1 MLHPRMLR
9 ASPDGCPRT
18 CPDVHI
24 VSSPEPFPTP
34 TADTTEANP
43 VAACFHCGLPVPRG
57 LELSVVID
65 GNDEPMC
72 CHGCKAVAQAIVD
85 SGNADFYRHRTE
97 TTPTGQAL
105 LPDFIRQTR
114 VYDHP
119 EIQKTFVR
127 STGEHQQEAALILEG
142 IVCAACVWLNERHI
156 AQLPGVLDVQVN
168 YATHRARIRWD
179 DTQIQ
184 LSDILQAIHKIGY
197 TAHPYDPQQ
206 QQQAFERERR
216 NQLMRIGV
224 AGVLGMQ
231 VMVLSIA
238 LYVGDWSGM
247 DADFR
252 TFFRWT
258 GLLLT
263 TPVLLYSGAP
273 FFRGA
278 WRDLRNRSAGMDV
291 PVALGIL
298 VAFGGSLHAS
308 WTGQGAVYYDSVVMF
323 IFFLLS
329 SRYFELMARKRGA
342 ETLEQLSQA
351 MPAMATRITSTKDA
365 AQQDVIPLTELQ
377 PGDTVLIRP
386 GETVPADGTIIAG
399 ESSVSEALLT
409 GESTPIDKARG
420 ARLIGGSINI
430 ESPLH
435 LQVEQ
440 AGLDTVLAEI
450 VRLLEQAQNEKP
462 AITRL
467 ADRVASW
474 FVGAVLIIAA
484 SVGYYWWQQAP
495 DSWLPVLVS
504 VLVVTCPCALSLAT
518 PTAISAATS
527 TMLSHGLLTIRNH
540 SLETLA
546 RSTHIIF
553 DKTGTLTFG
562 TPVITRIQCLSHLN
576 ELSVVAIAAA
586 LEQQSEH
593 PAGKAIATSATGS
606 IDGKPVTASDFK
618 NFPGAGISAR
628 IDDTQWFIGSPEFI
642 STHTNNDTL
651 AADMEYGTQVVLADA
666 RQLHARFVLRDTL
679 RPEAAMVI
687 KTLKAAGKQV
697 LLMSGDNQAAAQQ
710 LGSEAGIENVHA
722 GMTPTDKLQRV
733 QALQQQGAVVVMVG
747 DGINDAPVLAAADVS
762 IVMRDAAHISQASAD
777 MVLLSNNLNALSHG
791 MRLARKTLGIIK
803 QNLSWAAGY
812 NLVALPA
819 AALGF
824 VAPWMAAIGMSSSS
838 LLVVLNA
845 LRLTRSNK

>member
-1 MLHPRMLR
+1 V
-9 ASPDGCPRT
+9 D
-18 CPDVHI
+18 
-24 VSSPEPFPTP
+24 
-34 TADTTEANP
+34 
-43 VAACFHCGLPVPRG
+43 
-57 LELSVVID
+57 ID
-65 GNDEPMC
+65 GHDQPMC
-72 CHGCKAVAQAIVD
+72 CYGCKAVAQAIVD
-85 SGNADFYRHRTE
+85 SGNADFYRHRT
-97 TTPTGQAL
+97 TASPTGEAL

-119 EIQKTFVR
+119 EVQKTFVR
-127 STGEHQQEAALILEG
+127 TTGEHQREAALILEG
-142 IVCAACVWLNERHI
+142 ITCAACIWLNERHV

-168 YATHRARIRWD
+168 YATHRARVRWD

-184 LSDILQAIHKIGY
+184 LSDILQAVHKIGY

-216 NQLMRIGV
+216 NLLMRIGV

-247 DADFR
+247 ESGFR
-252 TFFRWT
+252 TFFRWI

-278 WRDLRNRSAGMDV
+278 WRDLRNRSVGMDV

-298 VAFGGSLHAS
+298 VAFSGSLHAS
-308 WTGQGAVYYDSVVMF
+308 WTGRGEVYYDSVVMF
-323 IFFLLS
+323 IFFLLT
-329 SRYFELMARKRGA
+329 SRFFELMARKRGA
-342 ETLEQLSQA
+342 ESLEQLSQA
-351 MPAMATRITSTKDA
+351 MPAMATRITTTGNEER
-365 AQQDVIPLTELQ
+365 QDIIPLTELQ

-386 GETVPADGTIIAG
+386 GETVPADGTIITG

-430 ESPLH
+430 GSPLY
-435 LQVEQ
+435 LRAEQ
-440 AGLDTVLAEI
+440 IGLDTVLAEI

-467 ADRVASW
+467 ADRVAGW
-474 FVGAVLIIAA
+474 FVGTVLVVAGA
-484 SVGYYWWQQAP
+484 VGYYWWQQAP
-495 DSWLPVLVS
+495 DSWLPILVS

-518 PTAISAATS
+518 PTAISAATG
-527 TMLSHGLLTIRNH
+527 TMLGRGLLTIRNH

-546 RSTHIIF
+546 RSTHVIF

-562 TPVITRIQCLSHLN
+562 RPIVSQVQCLSPLD
-576 ELSVVAIAAA
+576 EGTVLAIAAA

-593 PAGKAIATSATGS
+593 PVGKAIVTAAAGS
-606 IDGKPVTASDFK
+606 KPVTAHDFK
-618 NFPGAGISAR
+618 NHPGAGISAR
-628 IDDTQWFIGSPEFI
+628 IDDRQWFIGNPAFI
-642 STHTNNDTL
+642 AAHTDANCETL
-651 AADMEYGTQVVLADA
+651 PADSGYGTQVVLADA
-666 RQLHARFVLRDTL
+666 HRLHARLLLSDTI
-679 RPEAAMVI
+679 RPEAPAVI
-687 KTLKAAGKQV
+687 KALQGAGKQV

-710 LGSEAGIENVHA
+710 LASEAGIEDVRG
-722 GMTPTDKLQRV
+722 GMIPADKLQQV

-777 MVLLSNNLNALSHG
+777 MVLLSNNLGSLTNGIL
-791 MRLARKTLGIIK
+791 LARKTLGIIK
-803 QNLSWAAGY
+803 QNLSWAVGY

-824 VAPWMAAIGMSSSS
+824 VAPWMAAIGMSASS

-845 LRLTRSNK
+845 LRLTRSR

>member
-1 MLHPRMLR
+1 M
-9 ASPDGCPRT
+9 
-18 CPDVHI
+18 
-24 VSSPEPFPTP
+24 SSPEPFPTP
-34 TADTTEANP
+34 TADTTEASP
-43 VAACFHCGLPVPRG
+43 AATCFHCGLPVPHG
-57 LELSVVID
+57 LELSVVINSHD
-65 GNDEPMC
+65 QPMC
-72 CHGCKAVAQAIVD
+72 CHGCKAVAQAIID

-127 STGEHQQEAALILEG
+127 STGEHQQEAALILDG
-142 IVCAACVWLNERHI
+142 IVCAACVWLNERHV

-365 AQQDVIPLTELQ
+365 EQQDVIPLTELQ

-430 ESPLH
+430 ESPLQ

-484 SVGYYWWQQAP
+484 SVAYYWWQQAP
-495 DSWLPVLVS
+495 DSWLPILVS

-518 PTAISAATS
+518 PTAISAATG

-562 TPVITRIQCLSHLN
+562 TPAITRIQCLSHLN
-576 ELSVVAIAAA
+576 EPTVLAIAAA

-606 IDGKPVTASDFK
+606 VDSKPVIASDFK
-618 NFPGAGISAR
+618 NFPGAGISAC
-628 IDDTQWFIGSPEFI
+628 IDNTQWFIGSPEFI
-642 STHTNNDTL
+642 SAHTDSDTL

-666 RQLHARFVLRDTL
+666 RQLHARFVLRDTI
-679 RPEAAMVI
+679 RPEAASVI
-687 KTLKAAGKQV
+687 KTLKDAGKQV

-710 LGSEAGIENVHA
+710 LGSEAGIENVYA

-819 AALGF
+819 AVLGF

>member
-1 MLHPRMLR
+1 M
-9 ASPDGCPRT
+9 
-18 CPDVHI
+18 
-24 VSSPEPFPTP
+24 
-34 TADTTEANP
+34 
-43 VAACFHCGLPVPRG
+43 
-57 LELSVVID
+57 VIN
-65 GNDEPMC
+65 GRDEPMC
-72 CHGCKAVAQAIVD
+72 CYGCQAVAQAIID
-85 SGNADFYRHRTE
+85 SGNADFYRHRTAPS
-97 TTPTGQAL
+97 PTGEQL

-127 STGEHQQEAALILEG
+127 SSGEHQREAALILEG
-142 IVCAACVWLNERHI
+142 ITCAACVWLNERHL
-156 AQLPGVLDVQVN
+156 AQQPGVLDVQVN
-168 YATHRARIRWD
+168 YATQRARVRWD
-179 DTQIQ
+179 DTQIK
-184 LSDILQAIHKIGY
+184 LSDILQAVHNIGY
-197 TAHPYDPQQ
+197 SAHPYDPQQ
-206 QQQAFERERR
+206 QQLAFERDRR
-216 NQLMRIGV
+216 NQLRRLGI

-247 DADFR
+247 EAGFK
-252 TFFRWT
+252 TFFRWV

-278 WRDLRNRSAGMDV
+278 WRDLRNRSVGMDV

-308 WTGQGAVYYDSVVMF
+308 WTGHGEVYYDSVVMF
-323 IFFLLS
+323 IFFLLA

-342 ETLEQLSQA
+342 ETLEQLSRA
-351 MPAMATRITSTKDA
+351 LPAMATRIVETESGE
-365 AQQDVIPLTELQ
+365 QQDVIPLTELH
-377 PGDTVLIRP
+377 PGDHVLVRP
-386 GETVPADGTIIAG
+386 GETVPADGRITAG
-399 ESSVSEALLT
+399 ESSITEALLT
-409 GESTPIDKARG
+409 GESTPIGKRRG

-435 LQVEQ
+435 LCVEQ
-440 AGLDTVLAEI
+440 VGLDTVLAEI

-474 FVGAVLIIAA
+474 FVGTVLVIAA
-484 SVGYYWWQQAP
+484 AVGVYWWQQAP
-495 DSWLPVLVS
+495 DSWLPILIS

-518 PTAISAATS
+518 PTAISAATG
-527 TMLSHGLLTIRNH
+527 TMLSHGLLTIRSH

-546 RSTHIIF
+546 RCSHVIF

-562 TPVITRIQCLSHLN
+562 TPVISRILCLSHHDEHTVLG
-576 ELSVVAIAAA
+576 IAAA

-593 PAGKAIATSATGS
+593 PAGKAIVAAAAG
-606 IDGKPVTASDFK
+606 GKPFAVSRFK
-618 NFPGAGISAR
+618 NFPGAGVSAY
-628 IDDTQWFIGSPEFI
+628 IDKQQWFIGNADFI
-642 STHTNNDTL
+642 AAHTHASSDSL
-651 AADMEYGTQVVLADA
+651 PAATGYGTRVLLADTHK
-666 RQLHARFVLRDTL
+666 LHALFLLSDAIRE
-679 RPEAAMVI
+679 EAAAVVAA
-687 KTLKAAGKQV
+687 LQHAGKQV
-697 LLMSGDNQAAAQQ
+697 WLMSGDNIAAAQQ
-710 LGSEAGIENVHA
+710 LASEAGIGTVQG
-722 GMTPTDKLQRV
+722 GMTPADKLHQV
-733 QALQQQGAVVVMVG
+733 QALQQQGAVVAMVG

-777 MVLLSNNLNALSHG
+777 MVLLSSNLDALTSG
-791 MRLARKTLGIIK
+791 TLLARKTMRIIR
-803 QNLSWAAGY
+803 QNLSWAVGY

-819 AALGF
+819 AALGY

-845 LRLTRSNK
+845 LRLTRSK

>member
-1 MLHPRMLR
+1 M
-9 ASPDGCPRT
+9 
-18 CPDVHI
+18 
-24 VSSPEPFPTP
+24 SSPEPFPTP
-34 TADTTEANP
+34 ARGATEASP
-43 VAACFHCGLPVPRG
+43 AAACFHCGLPVPHG
-57 LELSVVID
+57 LALSVVIN

-97 TTPTGQAL
+97 TTPTGQTL

-127 STGEHQQEAALILEG
+127 SAGEHQQEAALILEG
-142 IVCAACVWLNERHI
+142 IVCAACVWLNERHL

-197 TAHPYDPQQ
+197 SAHPYDPQR

-247 DADFR
+247 DAGFR

-308 WTGQGAVYYDSVVMF
+308 WTGLGAVYYDSVVMF

-365 AQQDVIPLTELQ
+365 EQQDVIPLTELQ

-386 GETVPADGTIIAG
+386 GETVPADGTIMTGA
-399 ESSVSEALLT
+399 SSVSEALLT

-430 ESPLH
+430 ESPLY
-435 LQVEQ
+435 LRVEQ
-440 AGLDTVLAEI
+440 AGLETVLAEI

-474 FVGAVLIIAA
+474 FVGAVLVIAA

-495 DSWLPVLVS
+495 DSWLPILVS

-518 PTAISAATS
+518 PTAISAATG

-576 ELSVVAIAAA
+576 EAAVLAIAAA

-593 PAGKAIATSATGS
+593 PVGKAIATNATGS
-606 IDGKPVTASDFK
+606 VDRKAVTASNFK

-628 IDDTQWFIGSPEFI
+628 IDNTQWFIGSPEFI
-642 STHTNNDTL
+642 SAHTDNNNDTL
-651 AADMEYGTQVVLADA
+651 ATDMEYGTRVVLADA

-679 RPEAAMVI
+679 RPEAAAVI
-687 KTLKAAGKQV
+687 KTLKDAGKQV

-710 LGSEAGIENVHA
+710 LGSEAGIDNVYA

-777 MVLLSNNLNALSHG
+777 MVLLSNNLNALTHG
-791 MRLARKTLGIIK
+791 IRLARKTLGIIK

>member
-1 MLHPRMLR
+1 MHP
-9 ASPDGCPRT
+9 A
-18 CPDVHI
+18 V
-24 VSSPEPFPTP
+24 
-34 TADTTEANP
+34 
-43 VAACFHCGLPVPRG
+43 ACFHCDLPVPRG
-57 LELSVVID
+57 LELYVVIN
-65 GNDEPMC
+65 GQNEPMC
-72 CHGCKAVAQAIVD
+72 CYGCQAVAQAIID
-85 SGNADFYRHRTE
+85 SGNADFYRHRTAPS
-97 TTPTGQAL
+97 PTGQQL
-105 LPDFIRQTR
+105 LPDFIRQTQ

-127 STGEHQQEAALILEG
+127 TAGEHQREAALILEG
-142 IVCAACVWLNERHI
+142 ITCAACVWLNERHV

-179 DTQIQ
+179 DSRIK
-184 LSDILQAIHKIGY
+184 LSEILQAIHNIGY
-197 TAHPYDPQQ
+197 SAHPYDPQQ

-216 NQLMRIGV
+216 NQLRRIGI

-247 DADFR
+247 EAGFR
-252 TFFRWT
+252 TFFRWI

-278 WRDLRNRSAGMDV
+278 WRDLRNHSVGMDV

-308 WTGQGAVYYDSVVMF
+308 WTGQGQVYYDSVVMF
-323 IFFLLS
+323 IFFLLT

-351 MPAMATRITSTKDA
+351 MPAMATRITLAGNTE
-365 AQQDVIPLTELQ
+365 QHDVVPLTELQ
-377 PGDTVLIRP
+377 PGDTVLIKA
-386 GETVPADGTIIAG
+386 GETVPADGTILAG
-399 ESSVSEALLT
+399 ESSVSEALLS
-409 GESTPIDKARG
+409 GESTPLGKQQG
-420 ARLIGGSINI
+420 AHLIGGSINM
-430 ESPLH
+430 ESPLY
-435 LQVEQ
+435 LRVEQ
-440 AGLDTVLAEI
+440 VGLDTVLAEI
-450 VRLLEQAQNEKP
+450 VRLLEQAQHEKP

-474 FVGAVLIIAA
+474 FVGAVLVVATA
-484 SVGYYWWQQAP
+484 VGYYWWQQAP

-518 PTAISAATS
+518 PTAISAATG
-527 TMLSHGLLTIRNH
+527 TMLGHGLLIIRNH

-546 RSTHIIF
+546 RSSHVIF

-562 TPVITRIQCLSHLN
+562 TPKITRIQCLSHLD
-576 ELSVVAIAAA
+576 ERTVLAIAAA

-593 PAGKAIATSATGS
+593 PAGKAIIAAAAGS
-606 IDGKPVTASDFK
+606 KPVTASDVR

-628 IDDTQWFIGSPEFI
+628 IDDRQWFIGHAGFI
-642 STHTNNDTL
+642 AAHTN
-651 AADMEYGTQVVLADA
+651 ADSENLCTDIGPGTQVVLADA
-666 RQLHARFVLRDTL
+666 RQLHARFLLHDTI
-679 RPEAAMVI
+679 RPEAPAVI
-687 KTLKAAGKQV
+687 KALQDTGKQV
-697 LLMSGDNQAAAQQ
+697 LLMSGDNPAATQQ
-710 LGSEAGIENVHA
+710 LASEAGIEDVHG
-722 GMTPTDKLQRV
+722 GMTPAGKLQQV
-733 QALQQQGAVVVMVG
+733 QALQQQGAVVLMVG

-762 IVMRDAAHISQASAD
+762 IVMRDAAHISQASTD
-777 MVLLSNNLNALSHG
+777 MVLLSNNLGALPRG
-791 MRLARKTLGIIK
+791 ILLARKTRGIIK
-803 QNLSWAAGY
+803 QNLSWAVGY
-812 NLVALPA
+812 NLLALPA

-845 LRLTRSNK
+845 LRLTRSK

>member
-1 MLHPRMLR
+1 
-9 ASPDGCPRT
+9 
-18 CPDVHI
+18 
-24 VSSPEPFPTP
+24 VSSTKPAINPTP
-34 TADTTEANP
+34 AATETDPQA
-43 VAACFHCGLPVPRG
+43 VCFHCGLPVPRG
-57 LELSVVID
+57 LTLTVAVQ
-65 GNDEPMC
+65 GHDEPMC
-72 CHGCKAVAQAIVD
+72 CYGCLAVAQAIVD
-85 SGNADFYRHRTE
+85 SGNASFYRHRTE
-97 TTPTGQAL
+97 TSPTGQAL
-105 LPDFIRQTR
+105 LPDFIRQSQ

-127 STGEHQQEAALILEG
+127 SAGEHQREAALILEG
-142 IVCAACVWLNERHI
+142 IVCAACVWLNERHV

-184 LSDILQAIHKIGY
+184 LSDILQAIHRIGY
-197 TAHPYDPQQ
+197 SAHPYDPQQ
-206 QQQAFERERR
+206 QQQAAEHERR
-216 NQLMRIGV
+216 NQLRRIGI

-247 DADFR
+247 EAGFR
-252 TFFRWT
+252 TFFRWI

-278 WRDLRNRSAGMDV
+278 WRDLRNRSVGMDV

-298 VAFGGSLHAS
+298 VAFSGSVHAS
-308 WTGQGAVYYDSVVMF
+308 WTGQGEVYYDSVVMF
-323 IFFLLS
+323 IFFLLT

-342 ETLEQLSQA
+342 DTLEQLSQA
-351 MPAMATRITSTKDA
+351 MPAMATRISTSADGE
-365 AQQDVIPLTELQ
+365 QHDIIPLTELQ
-377 PGDTVLIRP
+377 TGDTVLIRP
-386 GETVPADGTIIAG
+386 GESVPADGTISAG

-409 GESTPIDKARG
+409 GESTPLHKHPG

-430 ESPLH
+430 ESPLY
-435 LQVEQ
+435 LRVEQ
-440 AGLDTVLAEI
+440 VGLETVLAEI

-462 AITRL
+462 AITLL

-474 FVGAVLIIAA
+474 FVASVLVIAA
-484 SVGYYWWQQAP
+484 VVGYYWWQQAP
-495 DSWLPVLVS
+495 DSWLPILVS

-518 PTAISAATS
+518 PTAISAATG
-527 TMLSHGLLTIRNH
+527 TLLGHGLLTVRSH

-546 RSTHIIF
+546 RCSHVIF

-562 TPVITRIQCLSHLN
+562 TPAVSRVECLSHLD
-576 ELSVVAIAAA
+576 ERSVLAIAAA

-593 PAGKAIATSATGS
+593 PVSKAIITAASNTRNVMATG
-606 IDGKPVTASDFK
+606 IR
-618 NFPGAGISAR
+618 NHPGAGISAY
-628 IDDTQWFIGSPEFI
+628 IDTARWFIGNADFI
-642 STHTNNDTL
+642 SMQTQIEHEALHDDHTN
-651 AADMEYGTQVVLADA
+651 GTQVILADA
-666 RQLHARFVLRDTL
+666 RQLHARFLLHDTL
-679 RPEAAMVI
+679 RPEAAAVI
-687 KTLKAAGKQV
+687 RTLQRAGKEVV
-697 LLMSGDNQAAAQQ
+697 LLSGDTASAAQQ
-710 LGSEAGIENVHA
+710 LAAETGIEDVHG
-722 GMTPTDKLQRV
+722 GMSPADKLQHV
-733 QALQQQGAVVVMVG
+733 QALQQQGAVVAMVG

-777 MVLLSNNLNALSHG
+777 MVLLSNNLEALPRG
-791 MRLARKTLGIIK
+791 MRLAGKALRIIR

-812 NLVALPA
+812 NLIALPA

-845 LRLTRSNK
+845 LRLTRSK

>member
-1 MLHPRMLR
+1 
-9 ASPDGCPRT
+9 
-18 CPDVHI
+18 
-24 VSSPEPFPTP
+24 
-34 TADTTEANP
+34 
-43 VAACFHCGLPVPRG
+43 
-57 LELSVVID
+57 
-65 GNDEPMC
+65 MC
-72 CHGCKAVAQAIVD
+72 CYGCQAVAQAIVD
-85 SGNADFYRHRTE
+85 SGNADFYRHRTA
-97 TTPTGQAL
+97 TSPTGQAL

-127 STGEHQQEAALILEG
+127 TRGEHRREAALILEG
-142 IVCAACVWLNERHI
+142 IVCAACVWLNERHV

-168 YATHRARIRWD
+168 YATHRARVSWD
-179 DTQIQ
+179 ETQIQ
-184 LSDILQAIHKIGY
+184 LSDILQAIHHIGY

-216 NQLMRIGV
+216 NQLRRIGI

-238 LYVGDWSGM
+238 LYAGGWSGM
-247 DADFR
+247 DAGFK
-252 TFFRWT
+252 TLFRWV

-278 WRDLRNRSAGMDV
+278 WRDLRNRSVGMDV

-298 VAFGGSLHAS
+298 VAYGGSVHAS
-308 WTGQGAVYYDSVVMF
+308 WTGQGEVYYDSVVMF

-342 ETLEQLSQA
+342 ETLEQLSHA
-351 MPAMATRITSTKDA
+351 LPTMATRLTTTEA
-365 AQQDVIPLTELQ
+365 GERQELIPITELQ
-377 PGDTVLIRP
+377 AGDTVLVRP
-386 GETVPADGTIIAG
+386 GETIPADGSITAG
-399 ESSVSEALLT
+399 ESSVTEALLT
-409 GESTPIDKARG
+409 GESTPVSKGPG

-430 ESPLH
+430 ESPLT
-435 LQVEQ
+435 LRVEQ
-440 AGLDTVLAEI
+440 VGLETVLAEI

-474 FVGAVLIIAA
+474 FVGAVLVVAA
-484 SVGYYWWQQAP
+484 AVGVYWWQQAP
-495 DSWLPVLVS
+495 GSWLPVLVS

-518 PTAISAATS
+518 PTAISAATG
-527 TMLSHGLLTIRNH
+527 TLLGYGLLTTRGH

-546 RSTHIIF
+546 RCSHVIF
-553 DKTGTLTFG
+553 DKTGTLTLG
-562 TPVITRIQCLSHLN
+562 TPVITRIVCLSHLD
-576 ELSVVAIAAA
+576 ERTVLGIAAA

-593 PAGKAIATSATGS
+593 PVGKAI
-606 IDGKPVTASDFK
+606 VTAAAGSKSYVTRDFR

-628 IDDTQWFIGSPEFI
+628 IEERQWFIGNAAFIAAHTDAGIEMLPE
-642 STHTNNDTL
+642 N
-651 AADMEYGTQVVLADA
+651 AEYGSHVLLADA
-666 RQLHARFVLRDTL
+666 QQLHALFTLRDAM
-679 RPEAAMVI
+679 REEAPAVVRA
-687 KTLKAAGKQV
+687 LQRAGKQV
-697 LLMSGDNQAAAQQ
+697 FLMSGDHPAAAQQ
-710 LGSEAGIENVHA
+710 LAGDAGIEVVYG
-722 GMTPTDKLQRV
+722 GMTPADKLSRV
-733 QALQQQGAVVVMVG
+733 QSLQQQGAVVAMVG

-762 IVMRDAAHISQASAD
+762 IVMRDAASISQASAD
-777 MVLLSNNLNALSHG
+777 MVLLSNHLGALHRG
-791 MRLARKTLGIIK
+791 ILLARKTLRIIK
-803 QNLSWAAGY
+803 QNLSWAVGY

-819 AALGF
+819 AALGH

-845 LRLTRSNK
+845 LRLTRSK

>member
-1 MLHPRMLR
+1 MITQPKYLPSYSKVP
-9 ASPDGCPRT
+9 A
-18 CPDVHI
+18 
-24 VSSPEPFPTP
+24 PEPLSTP
-34 TADTTEANP
+34 TNGITATDP
-43 VAACFHCGLPVPRG
+43 VVSCFHCGLPLPRG
-57 LELSVVID
+57 LDLTVTIN
-65 GNDEPMC
+65 GHDEPMC
-72 CHGCKAVAQAIVD
+72 CYGCQAVAKAIVD
-85 SGNADFYRHRTE
+85 SGNVDFYRHRTAPS
-97 TTPTGQAL
+97 PTGQPL
-105 LPDFIRQTR
+105 LPDFIRQTQ

-119 EIQKTFVR
+119 DIQKAFVR
-127 STGEHQQEAALILEG
+127 RAGEHQREAALILEG
-142 IVCAACVWLNERHI
+142 ITCAACVWLNERHV

-168 YATHRARIRWD
+168 YSTHRARIRWD
-179 DTQIQ
+179 DTRIK
-184 LSDILQAIHKIGY
+184 LSDILQAIHNIGY
-197 TAHPYDPQQ
+197 SAHPYDPQQ

-216 NQLMRIGV
+216 NQIRRIGI

-231 VMVLSIA
+231 VMVLSVA
-238 LYVGDWSGM
+238 LYGGEWSGM
-247 DADFR
+247 DAGFR
-252 TFFRWT
+252 SFFRWI

-263 TPVLLYSGAP
+263 TPVLVYSGAP

-278 WRDLRNRSAGMDV
+278 WRDLRNRSVGMDV

-308 WTGQGAVYYDSVVMF
+308 WTGQGQVYYDSVVMF

-342 ETLEQLSQA
+342 ESMEQLSLA
-351 MPAMATRITSTKDA
+351 LPAMATRITVVGDSEQT
-365 AQQDVIPLTELQ
+365 DVIPLTELQ

-386 GETVPADGTIIAG
+386 GETVPADGTIVAG
-399 ESSVSEALLT
+399 ASSVSEALLS
-409 GESTPIDKARG
+409 GESTPISKDPG

-430 ESPLH
+430 ESPLT
-435 LQVEQ
+435 LRVEQ
-440 AGLDTVLAEI
+440 VGLETVLAEI

-474 FVGAVLIIAA
+474 FVGTVLVVAA
-484 SVGYYWWQQAP
+484 AVGYYWWQQSP
-495 DSWLPVLVS
+495 DSWLPILVS

-518 PTAISAATS
+518 PTAISAATG
-527 TMLSHGLLTIRNH
+527 TMLVHGLLTIRSH

-546 RSTHIIF
+546 RSSHVIF

-562 TPVITRIQCLSHLN
+562 TPKITRIQCLSHLD
-576 ELSVVAIAAA
+576 ERTVLAVAAA

-593 PAGKAIATSATGS
+593 PAGKAIVTAAAGS
-606 IDGKPVTASDFK
+606 KSVTASDYK

-628 IDDTQWFIGSPEFI
+628 IDNRQWFIGNAQFI
-642 STHTNNDTL
+642 AAHTAVANDL
-651 AADMEYGTQVVLADA
+651 VPADNEHGTRVLLADE
-666 RQLHARFVLRDTL
+666 RQLHAQFLLHDTL
-679 RPEAAMVI
+679 RPEAPAVI
-687 KTLKAAGKQV
+687 KALQSAGKKV
-697 LLMSGDNQAAAQQ
+697 LLMSGDNPAAAQQ
-710 LGSEAGIENVHA
+710 LARETGIEDVHG
-722 GMTPTDKLQRV
+722 GMTPADKLQQV

-777 MVLLSNNLNALSHG
+777 MVLLSNNLAALTNG
-791 MRLARKTLGIIK
+791 IQLARKTLGVIK
-803 QNLSWAAGY
+803 QNLTWAVGY
-812 NLVALPA
+812 NLIALPA

-845 LRLTRSNK
+845 LRLTRSK